1 MQKLKEFVASV
12 ANFSS
17 QHLRTKRAFGF
28 AINRFLT
35 KTRKEIASLEFEM
48 VNKEKPLTLIELKQE
63 LEALLSSIDLV
74 FNVYTGC
81 VTILHTN
88 YIPSNDAA
96 LHIINA
102 LFNIVCR
109 LDGFGSTATPQLSIM
124 VPILLETLRPFLSD
138 LACWIT
144 FGKLPPFGSDEF
156 FIYEDENAGKDDS
169 EAWKHRFRIRS
180 WWSDDTK
187 LAVPQFLKDMTDKIL
202 LTGKSCGILEQAS
215 ANVNNQASS
224 SFEEE
229 FFEKLFNGLGISW
242 TKDVAQQVEET
253 NVLLTSSDSI
263 CAESKSHR
271 LLMENYMVV
280 FQRNFEMFHKSQNFL
295 NDKPC
300 TIHDMV
306 EKEEAALTRN
316 APCRSPFV
324 QIFNSSLHSLINAR
338 YMQASNALLHLLTVR
353 FRFDDHFNM
362 VKNFFLM
369 EAGDVMHE
377 FYSEVFSKIRAREYW
392 QSTSYLTSVFQD
404 ALQVRFPHL
413 VNKITVGI
421 RTESRTMRNSSNIQ
435 SVDVIYLE
443 YAMKW
448 PLTIVFDSK
457 AEETYNA
464 VFSFLL
470 QVKRALWS
478 LERLRVKDLLLENPS
493 SDEQERSEFSS
504 LNGRKQS
511 QPVDTLRQKIY
522 ILRMKLLHFVQ
533 SFHTYIMTR
542 ILHSSGLEFKAKLNE
557 AKDFEEIL
565 IFHQEFLE
573 KVYDRCLLSPKVGF
587 AKEAITRI
595 LNLSLNFQ
603 RQWDLGLSNA
613 KQDDLEAIE
622 SEFDKCN
629 HFIRSFLGNLIKR
642 GSFPH
647 LELLSLLLKM

>member
-1 MQKLKEFVASV
+1 M
-12 ANFSS
+12 
-17 QHLRTKRAFGF
+17 
-28 AINRFLT
+28 
-35 KTRKEIASLEFEM
+35 
-48 VNKEKPLTLIELKQE
+48 TLIELKQE
-63 LEALLSSIDLV
+63 LETLLSNIDLV

-81 VTILHTN
+81 ITVLHTN
-88 YIPSNDAA
+88 DIPSNDAS
-96 LHIINA
+96 LHIINTI
-102 LFNIVCR
+102 FYTVCR
-109 LDGFGSTATPQLSIM
+109 LDGFGSTAAPQVSIM

-144 FGKLPPFGSDEF
+144 IGKLPPIGIDEF

-202 LTGKSCGILEQAS
+202 LTGKSCGILEQAA

-242 TKDVAQQVEET
+242 KKDVAQQVEEPT
-253 NVLLTSSDSI
+253 VTLISSDFI
-263 CAESKSHR
+263 YAESKSHH
-271 LLMENYMVV
+271 LLMENYMVI
-280 FQRNFEMFHKSQNFL
+280 FQKNFEMFYKSQNFL
-295 NDKPC
+295 KDKSC
-300 TIHDMV
+300 TIHDMI
-306 EKEEAALTRN
+306 EKEEAALSGN
-316 APCRSPFV
+316 APCRSPFAR
-324 QIFNSSLHSLINAR
+324 IFNSSLHSIINAR
-338 YMQASNALLHLLTVR
+338 YMQASNELLHLLTVR

-369 EAGDVMHE
+369 EAGDVLHE
-377 FYSEVFSKIRAREYW
+377 FYSEIFAKIRAKEYW

-421 RTESRTMRNSSNIQ
+421 RTESLTIRNSSNIQ

-448 PLTIVFDSK
+448 PLTIIFDSK

-478 LERLRVKDLLLENPS
+478 LERLRIKDLLLENPS
-493 SDEQERSEFSS
+493 SGDQERSEFSS
-504 LNGRKQS
+504 LNRLKQS
-511 QPVDTLRQKIY
+511 QSIDTLRQKFY

-542 ILHSSGLEFKAKLNE
+542 ILHSSGLEFKVKLNE

-565 IFHQEFLE
+565 TFHQEFLE

-603 RQWDLGLSNA
+603 RQWDSGLSNA
-613 KQDDLEAIE
+613 KQDDLKAIE
-622 SEFDKCN
+622 SEFGRCS
-629 HFIRSFLGNLIKR
+629 HFIQSFLGNLIKR

-647 LELLSLLLKM
+647 LELLSMLLKM